1 MPSPTHHVA
10 PNPKGGWSVHRHGS
24 QRASRHFATK
34 KAAEAYG
41 RQVSFNQQT
50 VLIIHHEDGS
60 RTSPDDATPDRPKAR
75 RRSSTR
81 RH

>member
-1 MPSPTHHVA
+1 MPSTTHHVI
-10 PNPKGGWSVHRHGS
+10 PNPKGGWSVHRRGG

-50 VLIIHHEDGS
+50 VLIVHHADGS
-60 RTSPDDATPDRPKAR
+60 VSSSEESSSDRPKAR
-75 RRSSTR
+75 RRTSTQE
-81 RH
+81 H

>member
-1 MPSPTHHVA
+1 MPSSTHHVS
-10 PNPKGGWSVHRHGS
+10 PNPKGGWSVRRRGG

-50 VLIIHHEDGS
+50 VLIVHHADGS
-60 RTSPDDATPDRPKAR
+60 TSSSNESSSDRPKAR
-75 RRSSTR
+75 RRTSTQE
-81 RH
+81 H